1 MRRFKCYD
9 CGHEFKVAY
18 GTGRPGAQMSCPQC
32 NSRNVNRAPSDRGYN
47 RAGWGRGP
55 SALGRA
61 QGGPG
66 RGPRWACW

>member
-18 GTGRPGAQMSCPQC
+18 GTGRPGAKMSCPQC
-32 NSRNVNRAPSDRGYN
+32 NSRNVHRAPSDRGYN

-55 SALGRA
+55 SLLGRGK
-61 QGGPG
+61 GGPG